1 MIARLKPG
9 VSAEAAAHEASAVQY
24 RIHLANA
31 SKHVAED
38 VWSRPMIDDLVKG
51 VRTQKLVLLCAV
63 TCMLLIACLNVSNLL
78 VARAAA
84 RRKEVAIRGSLGG
97 GPACLDSRADGIG
110 GTKLVPHRSGYADV
124 ARASP
129 AALSAEAP
137 NECSGAGLSPAPQ
150 RKSPHD
156 HFHIH
161 VVMSAATF
169 YGTLRQILS
178 WRLWC
183 GQSEVLGSFLKS
195 KIPSLVAKLLH
206 DKAVDIIVA

>member
-1 MIARLKPG
+1 M
-9 VSAEAAAHEASAVQY
+9 QY

-31 SKHVAED
+31 SKHVAEG

-51 VRTQKLVLLCAV
+51 VKTQKLVLLCAV

-124 ARASP
+124 GRSSP
-129 AALSAEAP
+129 AALSAEVP
-137 NECSGAGLSPAPQ
+137 KECSGAGCHPPRSASHLTTTFMFMSSCPRPHFTVHSARYSPGAFGAVTV
-150 RKSPHD
+150 KSS
-156 HFHIH
+156 
-161 VVMSAATF
+161 V
-169 YGTLRQILS
+169 
-178 WRLWC
+178 
-183 GQSEVLGSFLKS
+183 
-195 KIPSLVAKLLH
+195 PSLSRRSHPSSRSFFTTKLWT
-206 DKAVDIIVA
+206 